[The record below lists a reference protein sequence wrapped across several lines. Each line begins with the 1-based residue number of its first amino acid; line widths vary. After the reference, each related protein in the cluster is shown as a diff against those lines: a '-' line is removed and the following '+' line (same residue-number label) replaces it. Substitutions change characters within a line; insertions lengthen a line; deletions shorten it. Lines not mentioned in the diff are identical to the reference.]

1 MASIKFLPDGQ
12 VIEKVENLKILVA
25 AIRHKVDI
33 RYGCASCRCGTCG
46 VKIVKGSES
55 LSELDSEESQLLQR
69 MGLATDGSIRLACRA
84 KATANESAQIE
95 VDLNFQDTY
104 SPDGLES

>member
-1 MASIKFLPDGQ
+1 MASIKFLPSGQ
-12 VIEKVENLKILVA
+12 TVEKAENLKVLVS

-46 VKIVKGSES
+46 VKIVQGREF
-55 LSELDSEESQLLQR
+55 LSDLESEESKLLQR
-69 MGLATDGSIRLACRA
+69 MGLEIDGSIRLACRA
-84 KATANESAQIE
+84 KVGPNQEGSVE
-95 VDLNFQDTY
+95 VDLDFQDTY